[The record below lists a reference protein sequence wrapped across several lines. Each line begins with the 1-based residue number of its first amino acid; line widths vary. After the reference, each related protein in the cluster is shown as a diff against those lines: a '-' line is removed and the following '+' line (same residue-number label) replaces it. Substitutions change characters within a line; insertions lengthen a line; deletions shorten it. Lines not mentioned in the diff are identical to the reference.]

1 MFSLLSN
8 LLPSWFQTK
17 SAISVTTRLHHDGY
31 VGNDIYPTL
40 FPAIELDKWDL
51 SICLTKIEQYPVEQY
66 LKPKLFAFKQALEQF
81 PYIDLAN
88 QVDNIYYVS
97 NYSAPIFRIVNHAPD
112 RRETKVPIKR
122 FSITVTEQ
130 LHKL

>member
-1 MFSLLSN
+1 MLSFLSS

-17 SAISVTTRLHHDGY
+17 LTISVITKFHYDGY
-31 VGNDIYPTL
+31 VGNDVQPTL

-51 SICLTKIEQYPVEQY
+51 SICLMKIEQYPVEQY
-66 LKPKLFAFKQALEQF
+66 LKPKLFAFKQALEEF
-81 PYIDLAN
+81 PDINLAN

-97 NYSAPIFRIVNHAPD
+97 TYSVPIFRIVNHAPE
-112 RRETKVPIKR
+112 RREARSPIKR

-130 LHKL
+130 LK